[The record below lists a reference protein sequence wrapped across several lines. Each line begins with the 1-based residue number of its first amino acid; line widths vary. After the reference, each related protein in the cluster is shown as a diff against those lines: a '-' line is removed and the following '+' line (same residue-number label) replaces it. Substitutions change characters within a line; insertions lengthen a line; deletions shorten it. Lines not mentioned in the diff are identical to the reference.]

1 MMKKTFIP
9 NWYVD
14 KKNQI
19 RNKKIKICITITLIV
34 NIFLL
39 SLILNTSNKIKDIN
53 GQILNQ
59 KKNINVGESV
69 KDSETI
75 KQDIVIIEK
84 YKELNNFLQQ
94 NNLDYKNIVITK
106 TDFEMYIEVKSHEE
120 YIAIIK
126 CIENNYSIKKL
137 TPNIKNEGNFNFEV
151 ILEV

>member
-1 MMKKTFIP
+1 MKKTFIP